1 MIYVDT
7 SAFLA
12 LVHLDDPNHE
22 QALQI
27 WKKLIQD
34 EQQLIANNYVLVESI
49 ALIQRRIGLRA
60 VSILHNDILPF
71 VEIDWLDEEL
81 HNAIVKTVLKT
92 NRRQISLVDS
102 SSFDT
107 MRRYEVQTAFA
118 FDSHFP
124 DQGFEVIP

>member
-22 QALQI
+22 QALQL
-27 WKKLIQD
+27 WKKLIVD
-34 EQQLIANNYVLVESI
+34 EQQLISNNYVLVESI

-81 HNAIVKTVLKT
+81 HNAIIKTLLKN
-92 NRRQISLVDS
+92 NRRQISFVDR

>member
-1 MIYVDT
+1 MIFVDT

-12 LVHLDDPNHE
+12 LVHLDDPNHD
-22 QALQI
+22 QAMQT
-27 WKKLIQD
+27 WKKLIED
-34 EQQLIANNYVLVESI
+34 EQQLISNNYVLVESI
-49 ALIQRRIGLRA
+49 ALIQRRLGLRA

-81 HNAIVKTVLKT
+81 HNAIVKTVLKN
-92 NRRQISLVDS
+92 NRRQISLVDR

-107 MRRYEVQTAFA
+107 MRRYELQTAFA

-124 DQGFEVIP
+124 DEGFEVIP

>member
-7 SAFLA
+7 SAFIA
-12 LVHLDDPNHE
+12 LINADDPNHD
-22 QALQI
+22 QAMQT
-27 WKKLIQD
+27 WKQLIED
-34 EQQLIANNYVLVESI
+34 EQKLVCNNYVLVESI
-49 ALIQRRIGLRA
+49 ALIQRRVGLGA

-71 VEIDWLDEEL
+71 IEVDWLDETL
-81 HNAIVKTVLKT
+81 HNAIVKAVLKN

-107 MRRYEVQTAFA
+107 MRRYDINTAFA

-124 DQGFEVIP
+124 EQGFDVIP

>member
-12 LVHLDDPNHE
+12 LINSADRRHD
-22 QALQI
+22 QAMQT
-27 WKKLIQD
+27 WKNLIEE
-34 EQQLIANNYVLVESI
+34 EQQLICNNYVLVESI
-49 ALIQRRIGLRA
+49 ALIEQRVGLSA

-71 VEIDWLDEEL
+71 VKVDWLDETQ
-81 HNAIVKTVLKT
+81 HNAIVKAVLKT
-92 NRRQISLVDS
+92 NRRQISLVDN

-107 MRRYEVQTAFA
+107 MRRYEVETAFA

-124 DQGFEVIP
+124 EQGFEVIP

>member
-22 QALQI
+22 QALQL
-27 WKKLIQD
+27 WKKLIVD
-34 EQQLIANNYVLVESI
+34 EQQLISNNYVLVESI

-81 HNAIVKTVLKT
+81 HNAIVKTVLKN
-92 NRRQISLVDS
+92 NRRQISLVDR

>member
-12 LVHLDDPNHE
+12 LVHSDDPNHN
-22 QALQI
+22 QAMQT
-27 WKKLIQD
+27 WKKLIED
-34 EQQLIANNYVLVESI
+34 EQKLICNNYVLVESI
-49 ALIQRRIGLRA
+49 ALIQWRVRLRA

-71 VEIDWLDEEL
+71 IQIDWLNEAL
-81 HNAIVKTVLKT
+81 HSAIVKAILKT

-107 MRRYEVQTAFA
+107 MRRYEVKTAFA

-124 DQGFEVIP
+124 EQGFEIIP

>member
-1 MIYVDT
+1 MIYIDT

-12 LVHLDDPNHE
+12 LVHSDDLNHD
-22 QALQI
+22 QAMQT
-27 WKKLIQD
+27 WKKLIED
-34 EQQLIANNYVLVESI
+34 EQQLVTNNYVLVESI
-49 ALIQRRIGLRA
+49 ALIQRRVGLRA

-71 VEIDWLDEEL
+71 VEIDWLNEEL
-81 HNAIVKTVLKT
+81 HNAIVQAVLKA

-107 MRRYEVQTAFA
+107 MRRYEVQIAFA

-124 DQGFEVIP
+124 DQGFDVIP

>member
-12 LVHLDDPNHE
+12 LVHSDDPNHD
-22 QALQI
+22 QAMQT
-27 WKKLIQD
+27 WKKLIED
-34 EQQLIANNYVLVESI
+34 EQKLICNNYVLVESI
-49 ALIQRRIGLRA
+49 TLSQRRVGLRA

-71 VEIDWLDEEL
+71 IQIDWLDEAL
-81 HNAIVKTVLKT
+81 HNAIVKAILKT

-107 MRRYEVQTAFA
+107 MRRYEVKTAFA

-124 DQGFEVIP
+124 EQGFEV

>member
-1 MIYVDT
+1 MIFVDT

-12 LVHLDDPNHE
+12 LVHLDDPNHD
-22 QALQI
+22 QAMQT
-27 WKKLIQD
+27 WKKLIED
-34 EQQLIANNYVLVESI
+34 EQQLISNNYVLVESI
-49 ALIQRRIGLRA
+49 ALIQRRLGLRA

-81 HNAIVKTVLKT
+81 HNAIVKTVLKN
-92 NRRQISLVDS
+92 NRRQISLVDR

-124 DQGFEVIP
+124 DEGFEVIP